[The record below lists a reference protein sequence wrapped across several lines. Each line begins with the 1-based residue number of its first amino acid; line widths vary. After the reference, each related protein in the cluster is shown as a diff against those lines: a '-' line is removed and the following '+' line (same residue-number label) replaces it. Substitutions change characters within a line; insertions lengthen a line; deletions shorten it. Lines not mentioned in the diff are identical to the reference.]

1 MPEDILKKRQE
12 LTDIMNSGKI
22 ETSPDNQIK
31 DYGAKELMLRI
42 YKSFHL

>member
-1 MPEDILKKRQE
+1 

-31 DYGAKELMLRI
+31 DYGAKGVKVEDL
-42 YKSFHL
+42 